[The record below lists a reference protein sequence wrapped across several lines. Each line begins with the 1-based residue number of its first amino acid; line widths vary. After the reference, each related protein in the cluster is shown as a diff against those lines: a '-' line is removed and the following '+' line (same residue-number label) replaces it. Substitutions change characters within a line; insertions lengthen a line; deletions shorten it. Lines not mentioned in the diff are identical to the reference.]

1 MTAQLI
7 KGAEVAAQI
16 REELKAEIAELKAK
30 HNVVPGLVTVLVGA
44 DPASQ
49 VYVGAK
55 EKTSKELGIYS
66 ERYDLPE
73 KTSQQE
79 LLKLIDKLNKDPKI
93 NGILVQ
99 LPLPK
104 HLNEEEVL
112 YAIDPKKDVDGFH
125 PVNVGKLM
133 IGEPDYMP
141 CTPAG
146 IQQLLIRSGTQ
157 IEGAEVVVV
166 GRSNIVGKPIANIL
180 LQKAPGANA
189 TVTVCHTKTRDIA
202 FHTKRADILIVAAG
216 RPKYITADMVS
227 EGVVVIDVGVNE
239 IGRTAEGK
247 RILAG
252 DVDFDGVKEK
262 AKAITP
268 VPGGVG
274 PMTITMLM
282 MNTVRAAK
290 IAAGLT

>member
-1 MTAQLI
+1 MTAELI
-7 KGAEVAAQI
+7 KGSEIAKQI
-16 REELKAEIAELKAK
+16 REELRTEIAELKGK
-30 HNVVPGLVTVLVGA
+30 HGVVPGLVTVLVGA

-66 ERYDLPE
+66 ERHDLPAE
-73 KTSQQE
+73 TTQE
-79 LLKLIDKLNKDPKI
+79 ELMKLIDRLNTDDRI

-104 HLNEEEVL
+104 HLNAEEVL
-112 YAIDPKKDVDGFH
+112 YAINPKKDVDGFH

-133 IGEPDYMP
+133 IGQPDYIP
-141 CTPAG
+141 CTPHG
-146 IQQLLIRSGTQ
+146 VYQLLVRSGISIKGQ
-157 IEGAEVVVV
+157 EVVMV
-166 GRSNIVGKPIANIL
+166 GASNIVGRPLAML
-180 LQKAPGANA
+180 LALEKEEFGA
-189 TVTVCHTKTRDIA
+189 TVTLCHIMSRDISI
-202 FHTKRADILIVAAG
+202 HTKRADILIVAVG
-216 RPKYITADMVS
+216 KPKLVTADMVKD
-227 EGVVVIDVGVNE
+227 GVVVIDVGVNE

-252 DVDFDGVKEK
+252 DVDFDAIKEK

-290 IAAGLT
+290 IAAGLV

>member
-16 REELKAEIAELKAK
+16 REELKNEVAELKAK
-30 HNVVPGLVTVLVGA
+30 HNIVPGLVTVLVGA

-73 KTSQQE
+73 NTNQVE
-79 LLKLIDKLNKDPKI
+79 LLRLIDKLNKDPKI

-104 HLNEEEVL
+104 HLNEGEVL

-189 TVTVCHTKTRDIA
+189 TVTICHTKTRDMA

-216 RPKYITADMVS
+216 KPKYITADMVK
-227 EGVVVIDVGVNE
+227 EGVVVIDVGVNA
-239 IGRTAEGK
+239 IGKTAEGK

-252 DVDFDGVKEK
+252 DVDFETVKEK

-290 IAAGLT
+290 VAAGLA

>member
-1 MTAQLI
+1 MTAQI
-7 KGAEVAAQI
+7 IRGAEVAKQI
-16 REELKAEIAELKAK
+16 REELQKEIAELKEK

-49 VYVGAK
+49 VYVGQK
-55 EKTSKELGIYS
+55 EKTSKDLGIYS
-66 ERYDLPE
+66 ERYDLPADTGQE
-73 KTSQQE
+73 E
-79 LLKLIDKLNKDPKI
+79 LLALIDKLNKDPKI

-104 HLNEEEVL
+104 HLNEGEVL
-112 YAIDPKKDVDGFH
+112 YTIDPKKDVDGFH

-133 IGEPDYMP
+133 IGEPEYLP
-141 CTPAG
+141 CTPHG
-146 IQQLLIRSGTQ
+146 IQQLLVRSGVK

-180 LQKAPGANA
+180 LQKKEGANA
-189 TVTVCHTKTRDIA
+189 TVTVCHTRTRDMA
-202 FHTKRADILIVAAG
+202 FHTRRADILIVAAG
-216 RPKYITADMVS
+216 KPKAITADMVK
-227 EGVVVIDVGVNE
+227 EGVVVIDVGVNQ
-239 IGRTAEGK
+239 IGTTAEGK
-247 RILAG
+247 RILVG
-252 DVDFDGVKEK
+252 DVDFDAVKEK

-282 MNTVRAAK
+282 MNTLRAAK
-290 IAAGLT
+290 LAAGLA

>member
-1 MTAQLI
+1 MAAELI
-7 KGAEVAAQI
+7 KGAEVAKQI
-16 REELKAEIAELKAK
+16 REELKQEIAEFKEK

-49 VYVGAK
+49 VYVGQK

-66 ERYDLPE
+66 ERYDIPGD
-73 KTSQQE
+73 TTQE
-79 LLKLIDKLNKDPKI
+79 DLLKLIDKLNKDPKI

-104 HLNEEEVL
+104 QLNEEEIL

-133 IGEPDYMP
+133 IGEPDYLP

-166 GRSNIVGKPIANIL
+166 GRSNIVGKPIANML

-189 TVTVCHTKTRDIA
+189 TVTVCHTRTKDTA

-216 RPKYITADMVS
+216 KPKAVTGDMVK
-227 EGVVVIDVGVNE
+227 EGVVVIDVGVNQV
-239 IGRTAEGK
+239 GTTAEGK
-247 RILAG
+247 RILEG
-252 DVDFDGVKEK
+252 DVDFESVSAK

-290 IAAGLT
+290 VAAGLT

>member
-1 MTAQLI
+1 MTAQI
-7 KGAEVAAQI
+7 INGNDVAKEI
-16 REELKAEIAELKAK
+16 RAELKKEITELKEK
-30 HNVVPGLVTVLVGA
+30 HGLVPGLVTVLVGA

-49 VYVGAK
+49 VYVGQK
-55 EKTSKELGIYS
+55 EKTSQNLGIYS
-66 ERYDLPE
+66 ERYDLE
-73 KTSQQE
+73 ENTSQEE

-93 NGILVQ
+93 HGILVQ

-133 IGEPDYMP
+133 IGEPDYLP
-141 CTPAG
+141 CTPHG
-146 IQQLLIRSGTQ
+146 IQQLLIRTGVETK
-157 IEGAEVVVV
+157 GAEVVVV
-166 GRSNIVGKPIANIL
+166 GRSNIVGKPIANIM
-180 LQKAPGANA
+180 LQKKEGANS
-189 TVTVCHTKTRDIA
+189 TVTVCHTATRDMA

-216 RPKYITADMVS
+216 KAKAITADMVK
-227 EGVVVIDVGVNE
+227 EGVVVIDVGVNQ
-239 IGRTAEGK
+239 IGTTADGK
-247 RILAG
+247 RILSG
-252 DVDFDGVKEK
+252 DVDYDAVKEK

-290 IAAGLT
+290 VAAGLT

>member
-1 MTAQLI
+1 MTAQI
-7 KGAEVAAQI
+7 ISGTEVAKGI
-16 REELKAEIAELKAK
+16 RAELKKEIADLKEK
-30 HNVVPGLVTVLVGA
+30 HGLIPGLVTVLVGA

-49 VYVGAK
+49 VYVGQK
-55 EKTSKELGIYS
+55 ESTSKNLGVYS

-73 KTSQQE
+73 NTSQEE

-93 NGILVQ
+93 HGILVQ

-133 IGEPDYMP
+133 IGEPDYLP
-141 CTPAG
+141 CTPHG
-146 IQQLLIRSGTQ
+146 IQQLLMRTGVETK
-157 IEGAEVVVV
+157 GAEVVVV
-166 GRSNIVGKPIANIL
+166 GRSNIVGKPIANIM
-180 LQKAPGANA
+180 LQKKEGANA
-189 TVTVCHTKTRDIA
+189 TVTVCHTATKDMA

-216 RPKYITADMVS
+216 KAKAITADMVK
-227 EGVVVIDVGVNE
+227 EGVVVIDVGVNQ
-239 IGRTAEGK
+239 IGTTADGK
-247 RILAG
+247 RILSG

-290 IAAGLT
+290 VAAGLT